1 MIDQSQIGA
10 RCQTVRPVRTM
21 KGNLPKN
28 SQGVIQ
34 YEMDNLDRCL
44 ILVHW
49 DQGFT
54 APVFPDEIEICAEVG
69 AQLSS

>member
-1 MIDQSQIGA
+1 MIDQSQIGV

-34 YEMDNLDRCL
+34 YEMDNLDRHL

-54 APVFPDEIEICAEVG
+54 VPVFPDEIEIY
-69 AQLSS
+69 AQSDA